1 MKCQCDTAT
10 ELCGVMAQSYAKNHL
25 QKTFVDAENWL
36 IEYVCPL
43 TGKRWIMDYP
53 HSELH
58 GGGEPRLRIVPR
70 T

>member
-1 MKCQCDTAT
+1 MKCQCDTAI
-10 ELCGVMAQSYAKNHL
+10 EFYGAMAQSYAESHL
-25 QKTFVDAENWL
+25 QKGYVDAENWL

-53 HSELH
+53 YGELQ
-58 GGGEPRLRIVPR
+58 GGGEPRLRIVSR